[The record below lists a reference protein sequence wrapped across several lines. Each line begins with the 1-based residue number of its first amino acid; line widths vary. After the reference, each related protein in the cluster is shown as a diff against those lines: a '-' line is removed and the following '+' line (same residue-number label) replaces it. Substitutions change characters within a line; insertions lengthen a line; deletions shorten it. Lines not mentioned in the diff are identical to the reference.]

1 MTRVLVVEDD
11 ASVLRSLVD
20 NFRFE
25 DFDVLSAT
33 DGETGLGLLK
43 SGSPDVAVVSARLPG
58 LDGDALCRRA
68 RADGIRT
75 PIVLLTARGEET
87 ERLKAEQSGADDYI
101 TKPFSVRDVVARVR
115 ALLRRVDRV
124 TAITELRFDDVVVD
138 FRRAEATV
146 AGEPLELTHKE
157 LAILQ
162 ALAAR
167 SGDVVPRDALV
178 REVWGHGVAPNARA
192 VETQIGALRTKLEKR
207 PAQPRHLLSV
217 TGVGYKWVP

>member
-1 MTRVLVVEDD
+1 MTRVLIVEDD
-11 ASVLRSLVD
+11 AAVLRSLVD

-25 DFDVLSAT
+25 DFDVVSAS
-33 DGETGLGLLK
+33 DGETGLGLLHN
-43 SGSPDVAVVSARLPG
+43 GSPDVAIVSARLPG
-58 LDGDALCRRA
+58 LSGDDLCRRA
-68 RADGIRT
+68 RAEGVRT
-75 PIVLLTARGEET
+75 PIVLLTERGEET
-87 ERLKAEQSGADDYI
+87 ERIAAERPGADDYVA
-101 TKPFSVRDVVARVR
+101 KPFSVRDVVARVR
-115 ALLRRVDRV
+115 ALLRRVDRAA
-124 TAITELRFDDVVVD
+124 TIDELRFDDVVVD
-138 FRRAEATV
+138 FRRAAATV
-146 AGEPLELTHKE
+146 AGAPLDLTHKE

-167 SGDVVPRDALV
+167 SGDVVSRDALV